1 MYHYE
6 CELVLKSYM
15 PKQLEKGMLF
25 VEASEE
31 GIKLFELDKIPRDEE
46 KFIVENGAPME
57 LYIIDDDETVLV
69 EPHELGW
76 MDDGDDVDELRPL
89 SLEDINYILSEYD
102 GWIELEIIEE
112 FFDEEEQVIP
122 NMYDQKVVIKLLTD
136 EEEE

>member
-1 MYHYE
+1 
-6 CELVLKSYM
+6 
-15 PKQLEKGMLF
+15 
-25 VEASEE
+25 
-31 GIKLFELDKIPRDEE
+31 
-46 KFIVENGAPME
+46 ME

-122 NMYDQKVVIKLLTD
+122 NMYDQKVVIRLLTN

>member
-25 VEASEE
+25 VEVSEQ

-46 KFIVENGAPME
+46 AFIIDNGAPME
-57 LYIIDDDETVLV
+57 LCIIDGDDIVV

-76 MDDGDDVDELRPL
+76 MDDGDDVDELRPI
-89 SLEDINYILSEYD
+89 SIDDSNYILSEYD

-122 NMYDQKVVIKLLTD
+122 NMYDQKVVIRLLTD

>member
-46 KFIVENGAPME
+46 AFIIENGAPME

-76 MDDGDDVDELRPL
+76 IDDGDDVDELRPI
-89 SLEDINYILSEYD
+89 SIDDINYILSEYD

-122 NMYDQKVVIKLLTD
+122 NMYDQKVVIRLLTD
-136 EEEE
+136 DEE

>member
-31 GIKLFELDKIPRDEE
+31 GIKLFELESIPRDEE
-46 KFIVENGAPME
+46 TFIIENGAPME
-57 LYIIDDDETVLV
+57 LYIIDGDDIVV
-69 EPHELGW
+69 EPHEIGW
-76 MDDGDDVDELRPL
+76 MDDGDDVDELRPI
-89 SLEDINYILSEYD
+89 SLEDINYILNEYD

-112 FFDEEEQVIP
+112 HFDEEEMVIP
-122 NMYDQKVVIKLLTD
+122 NMYDQKVVIRLLTED
-136 EEEE
+136 EE

>member
-25 VEASEE
+25 VEVSEQ

-46 KFIVENGAPME
+46 AFIIDNGAPME
-57 LYIIDDDETVLV
+57 LCIIDGDDIVV

-76 MDDGDDVDELRPL
+76 MDDGDDVDELRPI

-122 NMYDQKVVIKLLTD
+122 NMYDQKVVIRLLTD

>member
-25 VEASEE
+25 VEVSEQ

-46 KFIVENGAPME
+46 AFIIDNGAPME
-57 LYIIDDDETVLV
+57 LCIIDGDDIVV

-76 MDDGDDVDELRPL
+76 MDDGDDVDELRPI
-89 SLEDINYILSEYD
+89 SIDDINYILSEYD

-122 NMYDQKVVIKLLTD
+122 NMYDQKVVIRLLTD

>member
-46 KFIVENGAPME
+46 TFIIENGAPME

-112 FFDEEEQVIP
+112 FFDE
-122 NMYDQKVVIKLLTD
+122 
-136 EEEE
+136 

>member
-25 VEASEE
+25 VEVSEE

-46 KFIVENGAPME
+46 AFIIDNGAPME
-57 LYIIDDDETVLV
+57 LYIIDGDDIVV
-69 EPHELGW
+69 EPHEIGW
-76 MDDGDDVDELRPL
+76 MDDGDDVDELRPI

-112 FFDEEEQVIP
+112 YFDEEEMVIP
-122 NMYDQKVVIKLLTD
+122 NMYEQKVVIRLLTD
-136 EEEE
+136 DEE